1 MMGVIVNFDKIAL
14 CILCYTIIYY
24 LNRVPLAAARS
35 RFTPE
40 ALMSRVSDT
49 RARTREAAT
58 RLVAAGRRPHA
69 LTVDLIYAEIKQG
82 SRTTINDEL
91 KRWKDE
97 QAQVDA
103 LNAALPPV
111 VANAMLAVWAV
122 AVEQGEQ
129 AFAQRREEVEGE
141 LTQAVDCVQD
151 LETRLA
157 AAHADAAALR
167 TQLESHQANMDAVR
181 AEAALVRTAADTAQ
195 ARAQALE
202 EQLDSARREAEHRLA
217 ETKTEQQQRVAALQ
231 AAMTA
236 QEQAFRDELDK
247 ATTRL
252 EGVQQHV
259 LRQVTDAR
267 EATARA
273 EARLAKAQQTTDER
287 ATEVQQLR
295 TRLADQSQQYD
306 RAQSDLARLSQ
317 EADQWRAER
326 ESLIQQL
333 ARLSGAHD
341 AQAAQI
347 DALERRAVGAET
359 RLEAALKRSVAI
371 KKAANADQMD
381 RS

>member
-1 MMGVIVNFDKIAL
+1 
-14 CILCYTIIYY
+14 
-24 LNRVPLAAARS
+24 
-35 RFTPE
+35 
-40 ALMSRVSDT
+40 MSRVSDT

-58 RLVAAGRRPHA
+58 CLVAAGRRPHA

-97 QAQVDA
+97 QAKVDA

-122 AVEQGEQ
+122 AVEQGEN
-129 AFAQRREEVEGE
+129 AFAQRREDVEGE
-141 LTQAVDCVQD
+141 LTQAMDGVQG

-157 AAHADAAALR
+157 AAHQEASALR
-167 TQLESHQANMDAVR
+167 TQLESRQADIDALR
-181 AEAALVRTAADTAQ
+181 ADTAMVRTAADTAQ
-195 ARAQALE
+195 ARAQTLG
-202 EQLDSARREAEHRLA
+202 EQLESVRREAEHRLA
-217 ETKTEQQQRVAALQ
+217 ETKAEQEQRVAVLQ
-231 AAMTA
+231 AAMAA

-247 ATTRL
+247 ATARL

-259 LRQVTDAR
+259 LRHVTDAR

-287 ATEVQQLR
+287 AAEVQQLR

-317 EADQWRAER
+317 EAGQWRAER

-333 ARLSGAHD
+333 ARLCGARD

-347 DALERRAVGAET
+347 EALERRAIGAET
-359 RLEAALKRSVAI
+359 RLEAALKRPVAI
-371 KKAANADQMD
+371 KKAAKADQMD